1 MNLVT
6 QTPKPSK
13 AFSTLN
19 ESGEDQAFLEQHLEA
34 VEKCLSQRLNSFTKY
49 PAELSDRLVNAGGK
63 RIRPLLLLATF
74 ESIRKSLGLK
84 NTQGL
89 KDEAKQSLATKLQ
102 SDDLHQLGA
111 VAELV
116 HTATLFHDDV
126 IDESPERRGMQSAQI
141 LHGNKIAILVGDFV
155 YAEAFARLME
165 RAFLYPS
172 QKLAK
177 TIQQLVEGEILQK
190 EIVSTRNFKA
200 EQIYQIAKL
209 KTASLFSWCSETGAW
224 ATGQSDLIPSAFDF
238 GHHLGVAFQL
248 IDDVIDTLATPSI
261 LEKDFCNEFVAS
273 APSFPLTLLFEKQP
287 RFFESWKNLPALDE
301 KAQVETIAHLI
312 EACKSSVIIEEAR
325 SKIEEML
332 LEASDLAKTLGNSE
346 VLKGLVEQLKIRAN
360 FALEGKAQS

>member
-6 QTPKPSK
+6 HPLKPSK
-13 AFSTLN
+13 AFSTLT
-19 ESGEDQAFLEQHLEA
+19 ESSDGHSFLDQHLQA
-34 VEKCLSQRLNSFTKY
+34 VEECLSQRLNSFTTY
-49 PAELSDRLVNAGGK
+49 PAELSARLVSAGGK

-84 NTQGL
+84 SDTNKYGL
-89 KDEAKQSLATKLQ
+89 FQDLKA
-102 SDDLHQLGA
+102 DDLHQLGA

-190 EIVSTRNFKA
+190 EIVSTRNFKS
-200 EQIYQIAKL
+200 EQIFQIAKL

-224 ATGQSDLIPSAFDF
+224 ATGQTELIKAAFDF

-248 IDDVIDTLATPSI
+248 IDDVIDTLATPSK
-261 LEKDFCNEFVAS
+261 LDSDFCNEFVAS
-273 APSFPLTLLFEKQP
+273 APSFPLMLLFEKEPQS
-287 RFFESWKNLPALDE
+287 FEIWKALPSLEEKIQAQNIAYLIESCKTSQVIE
-301 KAQVETIAHLI
+301 KARA
-312 EACKSSVIIEEAR
+312 
-325 SKIEEML
+325 KIEEI
-332 LEASDLAKTLGNSE
+332 LEEATELAKTLGNSE
-346 VLKGLVEQLKIRAN
+346 VLQELVNQLKIRAN

>member
-6 QTPKPSK
+6 HPTKPSL
-13 AFSTLN
+13 AFSSFN
-19 ESGEDQAFLEQHLEA
+19 ENSDDHSSLEQHLQA
-34 VEKCLSQRLNSFTKY
+34 VEGCLSQRLNSFTIY
-49 PAELSDRLVNAGGK
+49 PAELSARLVNAGGK

-74 ESIRKSLGLK
+74 ESIRKSLGMK
-84 NTQGL
+84 ANS
-89 KDEAKQSLATKLQ
+89 KKQSLSQELCP
-102 SDDLHQLGA
+102 DDLHQLGA

-190 EIVSTRNFKA
+190 EIVSTRHFKS

-224 ATGQSDLIPSAFDF
+224 ATGQTDLIQHASDF
-238 GHHLGVAFQL
+238 GHQLGVAFQL
-248 IDDVIDTLATPSI
+248 IDDVIDTLASPSK
-261 LEKDFCNEFVAS
+261 LDQDFCNEFVAS
-273 APSFPLTLLFEKQP
+273 APSFPLMLLFEKQP
-287 RFFESWKNLPALDE
+287 KSFEAWKALPNLDE
-301 KAQVETIAHLI
+301 KTQSHNIIRLVED
-312 EACKSSVIIEEAR
+312 CKADQIIEEAR
-325 SKIEEML
+325 SKIEEI
-332 LEASDLAKTLGNSE
+332 LEEATDLAKKLGNSE
-346 VLKGLVEQLKIRAN
+346 ILQELVNQLKIRAT

>member
-6 QTPKPSK
+6 QPSKPPK
-13 AFSTLN
+13 AFSSFEEN
-19 ESGEDQAFLEQHLEA
+19 SDDHSSLEQHLQA
-34 VEKCLSQRLNSFTKY
+34 VEDCLGQRLNSFTNY
-49 PAELSDRLVNAGGK
+49 PAELSARLVSAGGK

-74 ESIRKSLGLK
+74 ESIRKALGIKDNSVTTLPQKLK
-84 NTQGL
+84 
-89 KDEAKQSLATKLQ
+89 

-172 QKLAK
+172 QRLAT

-190 EIVSTRNFKA
+190 DIVSSRNFKS
-200 EQIYQIAKL
+200 EQIFQIAKL

-224 ATGQSDLIPSAFDF
+224 ATGQTDLIKAAFDF

-248 IDDVIDTLATPSI
+248 IDDVIDTLATPSK
-261 LEKDFCNEFVAS
+261 LDHDFCNEFVAS
-273 APSFPLTLLFEKQP
+273 APSFPLMLLFEKEPQS
-287 RFFESWKNLPALDE
+287 FIIWKSLPTLNE
-301 KAQVETIAHLI
+301 ETQAHNITSLI
-312 EACKSSVIIEEAR
+312 ESCKASQIIEEAR
-325 SKIEEML
+325 AKIEEI
-332 LEASDLAKTLGNSE
+332 LEEATTLATTLGNSE
-346 VLKGLVEQLKIRAN
+346 VLQELVNQLKIRAN